1 MQNNIKVWIE
11 SSTLSFDLNSHD
23 EGVYLISDLDGLT
36 SLPSIRTSAGVNAGT
51 DGGWTSAQ
59 AFDARLISLS
69 VVIANEDVSIVES
82 KRRLLNSLLAQSR
95 KETLK
100 LHFTTEAGME
110 FIINVR
116 ITAVTGALT
125 NILKKQE
132 LLIQMRADDPIIYGA
147 QGGEGADATLLVQQT
162 QSGFEIP
169 FEIPLL
175 IGGGSDKVDVE
186 DLGTEEVYPIIKMTG
201 PLHNPTVVNE
211 TQNAE
216 IGINAD
222 LGDMEWRGYQ
232 SAELLGNTTQQTYSG
247 KNKANI
253 YAIPNQTGANLKI
266 TVANETITIADNANI
281 IGYTNTTKKLS
292 EVCPTLQVGDTVY
305 LFFDTTSSS
314 TQKNN
319 IYIQGTGANIY
330 WEKGTSKTITQAMLD
345 SIVILY
351 GGHDETAVI
360 SNFMITATNDSTYE
374 KYVGGIPSPNPDYPQ
389 NVNTVSGRQEVQI
402 VGKNLTHNTL
412 ITQATTYAGNVVVSP
427 NDDGTIS
434 LNGTATSNV
443 WVNIDNIVLPAGAN
457 IAHIGNTTQS
467 TTTGGY
473 TFSVRVENGDINF
486 AYNSSNHYVSVY
498 LWSGQTYDN
507 AKVYVQIEKGDEATE
522 WQEYQGQSYELN
534 LGKNLAEVVPR
545 TSPAQGI
552 TATYD
557 STTGNITLSGTATT
571 VYSTPFQTIDVN
583 IPAGTYVLKQFGT
596 LSHGRIGINLRRA
609 DNTQITEQ
617 LVNTSNLQITFT
629 LTEDAQKMHL
639 LTGGHQANES
649 VEGTIQV
656 MLVAGSTAG
665 NFAPYKT
672 PMELCKIGTY
682 QDYIY
687 KSGEKWYKHAEINK
701 IVLDGT
707 ENWGTIWG
715 NTAGLWTSNVA
726 IGSEVVQGND
736 VGFSDHFM
744 YKWSENSNTP
754 CFYVYNQSGQ
764 GRIMVIQSFTSDLN
778 TYKTWL
784 GTNLPSVYY
793 ILATPTDTEITD
805 SELVGQLEAL
815 LNYAPWYGD
824 DQNVFLIPSAGAQG
838 ELILG
843 AHNEPKPAD
852 EVLIDTHLKT
862 VTLNGQNA
870 YPLLKD
876 GSSFFSLAPGDNIM
890 YLTSDVS
897 SDTGKAEIKF
907 KQGFISI

>member
-216 IGINAD
+216 IGVNAD

-232 SAELLGNTTQQTYSG
+232 SAELLGNTAQQTYTG

-253 YAIPNQTGANLKI
+253 YAIPNQTGASLKI
-266 TVANETITIADNANI
+266 NVADGKITISDNANI
-281 IGYTNTTKKLS
+281 ASYTNTTIKLS
-292 EVCPTLQVGDTVY
+292 VLCPTLQVGDTVY

-314 TQKNN
+314 AQKDN

-330 WEKGTSKTITQAMLD
+330 WGKGTSKTITQAMLD
-345 SIVILY
+345 SIVVLY

-374 KYVGGIPSPNPDYPQ
+374 KYVGGIPSPNPNFPES
-389 NVNTVSGRQEVQI
+389 VNTVSGEQTVKI
-402 VGKNLTHNTL
+402 TGKNPIDPSTLASSVFEGDLTNLYYYDANLHFALKAGQTYTL
-412 ITQATTYAGNVVVSP
+412 SAYVEQTDITPYRFSAL
-427 NDDGTIS
+427 I
-434 LNGTATSNV
+434 GTATGARAELGTTPNLTTVGGRVSV
-443 WVNIDNIVLPAGAN
+443 SFTVSQAQIDSAGGNNLFMRLPRYTSP
-457 IAHIGNTTQS
+457 TTTHYKISDIQLELGS
-467 TTTGGY
+467 TTT
-473 TFSVRVENGDINF
+473 
-486 AYNSSNHYVSVY
+486 
-498 LWSGQTYDN
+498 TY
-507 AKVYVQIEKGDEATE
+507 EP
-522 WQEYQGQSYELN
+522 YQGQSY
-534 LGKNLAEVVPR
+534 
-545 TSPAQGI
+545 
-552 TATYD
+552 
-557 STTGNITLSGTATT
+557 
-571 VYSTPFQTIDVN
+571 TID
-583 IPAGTYVLKQFGT
+583 L
-596 LSHGRIGINLRRA
+596 
-609 DNTQITEQ
+609 D
-617 LVNTSNLQITFT
+617 
-629 LTEDAQKMHL
+629 
-639 LTGGHQANES
+639 
-649 VEGTIQV
+649 TI
-656 MLVAGSTAG
+656 
-665 NFAPYKT
+665 
-672 PMELCKIGTY
+672 ELCKIGTY

-687 KSGEKWYKHAEINK
+687 KSGDKWYKHEAVGKINMAD
-701 IVLDGT
+701 IVG
-707 ENWGTIWG
+707 W
-715 NTAGLWTSNVA
+715 ATSTG
-726 IGSEVVQGND
+726 GSLYATG
-736 VGFSDHFM
+736 
-744 YKWSENSNTP
+744 
-754 CFYVYNQSGQ
+754 
-764 GRIMVIQSFTSDLN
+764 FTSAYNAKVDITLSN
-778 TYKTWL
+778 IFTHDWTAWAGAGKFGITSSGNLWIMTGDTSVVDTNVSTWL
-784 GTNLPSVYY
+784 TSKSAIMFY